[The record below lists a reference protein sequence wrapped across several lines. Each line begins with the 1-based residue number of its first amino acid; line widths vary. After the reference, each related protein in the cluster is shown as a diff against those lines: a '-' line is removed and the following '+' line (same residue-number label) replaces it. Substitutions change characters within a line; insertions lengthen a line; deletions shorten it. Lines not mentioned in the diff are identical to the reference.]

1 MAKKKTLSRAD
12 KAVILLADVLM
23 EGAIVTVGYARGD
36 GITVGPYRNVIDER
50 KPANFAVFDA
60 APGKVRPGRSLER
73 MFVTA
78 LDAADYV
85 VTHFGVG
92 NVIEALKKVGTYQ
105 NLDTPVKLRKTYRK
119 PEIRPWL

>member
-1 MAKKKTLSRAD
+1 MAKAKTLSRAD

-23 EGAIVTVGYARGD
+23 EGAIVTVVGAHHE
-36 GITVGPYRNVIDER
+36 ITVGPYRNVIDER

-60 APGKVRPGRSLER
+60 SPGKVRPGQSLQR

-105 NLDTPVKLRKTYRK
+105 NLDTPVKLRKTYSK